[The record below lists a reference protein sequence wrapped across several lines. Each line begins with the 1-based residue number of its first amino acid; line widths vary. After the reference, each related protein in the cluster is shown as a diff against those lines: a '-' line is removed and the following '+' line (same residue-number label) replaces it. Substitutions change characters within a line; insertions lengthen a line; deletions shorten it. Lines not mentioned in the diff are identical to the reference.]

1 MAHGL
6 WEFVHFLSA
15 TVTGDVTGGRSSD
28 DEGIKRRGT
37 GGLPPGGEA
46 LREDGKGKMR
56 STRCSAGWR
65 RTTAGRSAGSA
76 LVCDLN
82 DTHERRLPYS
92 RASKRASLLGIVLT
106 GPTFRC
112 QAGPSG
118 RCGREDPVPATPH
131 ADLLRDARRSA
142 TSAATEVAAPRVFCS
157 ALAESAGARSSE
169 ERPRYCRR

>member
-15 TVTGDVTGGRSSD
+15 TGGRSSD

-106 GPTFRC
+106 APTFRC
-112 QAGPSG
+112 WPGCQAGSSG

-131 ADLLRDARRSA
+131 ADLLRDARQSA

>member
-1 MAHGL
+1 MAHGF
-6 WEFVHFLSA
+6 WEILHFLSA
-15 TVTGDVTGGRSSD
+15 TGGRSRD

-37 GGLPPGGEA
+37 GGLPPGGEGG
-46 LREDGKGKMR
+46 RKGKMR

-106 GPTFRC
+106 APTFRC

-131 ADLLRDARRSA
+131 ADLLRDARQSA

>member
-6 WEFVHFLSA
+6 WEIVRELSL
-15 TVTGDVTGGRSSD
+15 SD
-28 DEGIKRRGT
+28 RRQKQRRRGT
-37 GGLPPGGEA
+37 KEEEQGAYHPGV
-46 LREDGKGKMR
+46 REDGNGKMR

-131 ADLLRDARRSA
+131 ADLLRDARQSA